1 LAVKLRT
8 LVSILAVLS
17 AAITVLT
24 SCGDEEEVF
33 VGQRLE
39 QRCNSSIPACDTRAF
54 CVLTNNDYYSG
65 QFPGGLRVLVR
76 SETDNAKLVVRVL
89 LTEMLFPGTE
99 LQMTAHSTGCNTFDE
114 VHEQDVNLFELAGG
128 DRTLEYHLEL
138 TGRGDHLV
146 EVFSDMSAS
155 YLMTLTVE
163 E

>member
-1 LAVKLRT
+1 MNLRTSLSSLAVA
-8 LVSILAVLS
+8 LAAV
-17 AAITVLT
+17 TVLA
-24 SCGDEEEVF
+24 SCGDEEDVF

-54 CVLTNNDYYSG
+54 CVLTNDDYYSG
-65 QFPGGLRVLVR
+65 QFPGGLRMLVR
-76 SETDNAKLVVRVL
+76 SETEDARLVVRIL
-89 LTEMLFPGTE
+89 FTEMLFPGTE
-99 LQMTAHSTGCNTFDE
+99 LQVTAHSTGCNTFDE
-114 VHEQDVNLFELAGG
+114 VHERDVNLFELAGG